1 MKRVIDYSE
10 LPSLAGSGLPSSDWR
25 LIGQE
30 QIDRFAD
37 AADDHQWIHVDV
49 ERAARETGGTIA
61 HGFLTLSMLTPL
73 SAGTLD
79 FTGVSRAINYGFDR
93 LRFISP
99 VKAGARVRLTH
110 RITKVEE
117 KAGGLAFTRE
127 CLLEIENEERP
138 ALSCEWIVL
147 VFP

>member
-10 LPSLAGSGLPSSDWR
+10 LPSLAGSGLPSSNWR
-25 LIGQE
+25 LVSQE
-30 QIDRFAD
+30 QIGHFAD

-49 ERAARETGGTIA
+49 ERAAREIGGTIA
-61 HGFLTLSMLTPL
+61 HGFLTLSLLAPL
-73 SAGTLD
+73 SAATLD
-79 FTGVSRAINYGFDR
+79 FTGVSRRINYGFDR

-99 VKAGARVRLTH
+99 VKAGSRVRLTH

-147 VFP
+147 LFP